1 MRIQWEKIYLLV
13 VWNSQKNVG
22 KIVNNKVS
30 LLNFDFVSCSDT
42 CFTAL
47 DLVPQKNQHKTNNNG
62 EEKREGKIKEK
73 YFIVVQCNDFTTCST
88 SMIIL
93 LIFIRISFRCA
104 LGIDMTVDGWS
115 HVDSIGRYFAR
126 IWYAASCGHV
136 KLQVELLF
144 YWQFPLHI
152 ISSLWPIPMCC
163 VGCCCCC
170 GKIEQLKERKEKK
183 NISWNWN
190 GIVLLFFFSVYFS
203 HFSSLLL
210 SHRTTTIH
218 TNKC

>member
-1 MRIQWEKIYLLV
+1 MGKNIFARRFKFSKECRKNRQQSFFVEFRFRQLL
-13 VWNSQKNVG
+13 WH
-22 KIVNNKVS
+22 
-30 LLNFDFVSCSDT
+30 LLHCSRSRST
-42 CFTAL
+42 K
-47 DLVPQKNQHKTNNNG
+47 KNQHKTNNNG

-183 NISWNWN
+183 YLVKLKWNCF
-190 GIVLLFFFSVYFS
+190 VVFFSVYFS